1 VAVPVVAALAA
12 GSVVLGLYLQ
22 TRLD

>member
-1 VAVPVVAALAA
+1 VAVPVVAAMAA
-12 GSVVLGLYLQ
+12 GSVVVGLYLQ